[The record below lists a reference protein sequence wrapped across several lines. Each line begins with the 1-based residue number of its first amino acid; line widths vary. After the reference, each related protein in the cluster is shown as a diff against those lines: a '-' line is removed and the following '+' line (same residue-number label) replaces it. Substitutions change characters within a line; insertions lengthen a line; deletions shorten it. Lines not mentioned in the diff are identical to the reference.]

1 MIWTVSH
8 TFVSTMFCPGIAAI
22 HLSTVLYLISLFVCL
37 FVYSLVATLS
47 LFINSIFMIT
57 NRL

>member
-8 TFVSTMFCPGIAAI
+8 THVSTMFCPGIAAI

-37 FVYSLVATLS
+37 FVC
-47 LFINSIFMIT
+47 LFVSSYTVFIYKFNFYDYK
-57 NRL
+57 